1 MNQGNNITG
10 YDSQPGYTQQPIQAK
25 PPKKSNTIF
34 IIIAILIVIGIAI
47 SVLYLNNQNKEK
59 PTNNETPNESE
70 VKNNHQSS
78 YSIGIVEEGT
88 NTTYDESGAFLFNIE
103 DVFIITKRIVATGK
117 VMRGKLKVGDKVQII
132 GLNEEILTRE
142 VTGIQKYKDQIDEAT
157 VGDNVE
163 ITLKDITREQLQR
176 GQVLAKPNSIV
187 ASTKFDADVHML
199 STKEGGAHNTFPD
212 EYKPDFNFRE
222 VDIPG
227 AIKLLNGI
235 EKLNPGDDVSITTTL
250 VNNVAMEVGTEFL
263 IREGGRTLGR
273 GTVTKVY

>member
-1 MNQGNNITG
+1 MTRNLG
-10 YDSQPGYTQQPIQAK
+10 YMQQPIQAK
-25 PPKKSNTIF
+25 PQKKSNTIF

-59 PTNNETPNESE
+59 PANNETPNESE

-88 NTTYDESGAFLFNIE
+88 NTTYAESGAFLFNIE

-117 VMRGKLKVGDKVQII
+117 VVRGKLKVGDKVQII

-142 VTGIQKYKDQIDEAT
+142 VTGIRKYTDQIDEAT
-157 VGDNVE
+157 VGDNVG

-187 ASTKFDADVHML
+187 ASTKFDADVHLL
-199 STKEGGAHNTFPD
+199 STKEGGAHNTFPG

-235 EKLNPGDDVSITTTL
+235 EKLNPGDDVSTTTTL

-263 IREGGRTLGR
+263 IREGGRTLGI